1 MSRTLT
7 SFRPSA
13 AIAAVIVAGAVL
25 ASCSSGSDDQS
36 SQSASTS
43 SESTSSESNSSESK
57 SSAAPT
63 SEYPAGSP
71 EAAIAQISEDY
82 LAAVSSGK
90 FDAVVAVSC
99 QKMVDTIPEGEEGVD
114 SPPLPQPIVLDN
126 VENVAIDGDS
136 ATADVTASVEDSAE
150 TPPQTESLVFVNEDG
165 WKICQ

>member
-36 SQSASTS
+36 SPSASTS
-43 SESTSSESNSSESK
+43 SASTSSESK

-63 SEYPAGSP
+63 SEYPSGSP